1 MADRDETERT
11 APPTAEPAAAYLL
24 NLTGGRVEVLGEGR
38 SVVLAPLRR
47 LPLSEQQLHSFDAA
61 VLRDSDVVRLERPE
75 MAVARAPVALY
86 AILVVLGI
94 TILTVAAL
102 NGQPSIGLVG
112 LGGCALLGLLLWGG
126 WTLSTVIEGR
136 PPTARSSSR
145 WLGEKASQ
153 VTVFLIGFG
162 AALAA
167 AVVANGG
174 LEGARLTTDQ
184 QVLFRVGLQTLFL
197 GLAITFP
204 AFLYYAFDRQRAA
217 ALRTRF
223 LADTF
228 RLDDRLNTVGE
239 VEAVYGAR
247 MKDAFGDAGSRLP
260 SDDRVRSGRRRSPVL
275 VATLVLS
282 LALVVAFVDVG
293 TTRRDGPL
301 LALFTPTSAIL
312 PFAFLGAYLF
322 AVLTSLRSYLRGD
335 LLPKAY
341 SQIAARMLVVVT
353 LAAVLGALSQAITPT
368 GAQSSYSP
376 WLLSL
381 AFFAGLVP
389 NTALQF
395 LSEST
400 RRAFKAFGGAPVFE
414 PQPLT
419 MLQGIDL
426 YDRARLEQEGVTTLG
441 GLVYGDLIDLMI
453 QTRIPT
459 GRLVDWL
466 DQAVLQIYLADEH
479 SEGGPN
485 GTGQSA
491 RSDWAAALRA
501 HGFRTAS
508 DLVTSPSLA
517 PPLDALVPLLATE
530 PAMRRVRSWKR
541 NDPATD
547 HILDARA
554 RPRLDLSIPRSRRPD
569 TPAEHPIPPAPGE
582 HEAHPQSPLGLGGDA
597 ERP

>member
-1 MADRDETERT
+1 MDAETAT
-11 APPTAEPAAAYLL
+11 TGTPPAAYLL
-24 NLTGGRVEVLGEGR
+24 NLTGGRIDVLGQGR

-47 LPLSEQQLHSFDAA
+47 LPLSQAQLCTFDAN
-61 VLRDSDVVRLERPE
+61 VLRDSDLVRLERPE
-75 MAVARAPVALY
+75 VPPARAPLAVYGVLAGVAVTSL
-86 AILVVLGI
+86 AVGALLGAVEVGAVL
-94 TILTVAAL
+94 A
-102 NGQPSIGLVG
+102 
-112 LGGCALLGLLLWGG
+112 GGFAVLGLLLWAG
-126 WTLSTVIEGR
+126 WTVATMIDGRRPSVRAST
-136 PPTARSSSR
+136 R

-153 VTVFLIGFG
+153 LMVFVIGFG
-162 AALAA
+162 SALAA
-167 AVVANGG
+167 ALVANGG
-174 LEGARLTTDQ
+174 LDTAGLTTDQ
-184 QVLFRVGLQTLFL
+184 GALFRIGLQTLFL

-228 RLDDRLNTVGE
+228 RLDDRLTTMGE
-239 VEAVYGAR
+239 VEAKYGDR
-247 MKDAFGDAGSRLP
+247 MKDAFGTAGSRLP
-260 SDDRVRSGRRRSPVL
+260 SDDRVRAGRRRSPVV

-282 LALVVAFVDVG
+282 LALVVAFVDVNG
-293 TTRRDGPL
+293 TVRDGPL
-301 LALFTPTSAIL
+301 LVLFTPTAAIL

-353 LAAVLGALSQAITPT
+353 LAAVLGALSQALAPT
-368 GAQSSYSP
+368 AQAQPSYSA
-376 WLLSL
+376 WLLAL

-400 RRAFKAFGGAPVFE
+400 RRAFPLWGGARMSE

-419 MLQGIDL
+419 MLEGIDL

-466 DQAVLQIYLADEH
+466 DQAVLQIYTGTDADAPADEQAPAK
-479 SEGGPN
+479 S
-485 GTGQSA
+485 T
-491 RSDWAAALRA
+491 WTAAVRA
-501 HGFRTAS
+501 CGARTAS
-508 DLVTSPSLA
+508 DLLVAGPLP
-517 PPLDALVPLLATE
+517 PPLDDLAALVAAE
-530 PAMRRVRSWKR
+530 PAMRRVQSWKR
-541 NDPATD
+541 NASPEPRIID
-547 HILDARA
+547 A
-554 RPRLDLSIPRSRRPD
+554 RPRRSATTSRADLMLSGPAETGVASRPD
-569 TPAEHPIPPAPGE
+569 A
-582 HEAHPQSPLGLGGDA
+582 
-597 ERP
+597 

>member
-1 MADRDETERT
+1 V
-11 APPTAEPAAAYLL
+11 AAHLDVEGDSVQSATPVAYLL
-24 NLTGGRVEVLGEGR
+24 NLTASRIDVLGHGR

-47 LPLSEQQLHSFDAA
+47 LPLSDAQLCAFDAS
-61 VLRDSDVVRLERPE
+61 VLRDSDLVRLERHEVPP
-75 MAVARAPVALY
+75 ARAPLAVYGVLVAL
-86 AILVVLGI
+86 ALVSLA
-94 TILTVAAL
+94 VAAL
-102 NGQPSIGLVG
+102 YGEAQVG
-112 LGGCALLGLLLWGG
+112 VAVAGALAVLGLLMWAG
-126 WTLSTVIEGR
+126 WTLATLVNGR
-136 PPTARSSSR
+136 RPSVRESSR

-153 VTVFLIGFG
+153 LMVFVIGFG
-162 AALAA
+162 SALAA
-167 AVVANGG
+167 ALVANGG
-174 LEGARLTTDQ
+174 LQDGRLSTDQ
-184 QVLFRVGLQTLFL
+184 GDLFRIGLQTLFL

-228 RLDDRLNTVGE
+228 RLDDRLATVGE
-239 VEAVYGAR
+239 VEAKYGAR

-260 SDDRVRSGRRRSPVL
+260 SDERVRAGRRRSPVV

-282 LALVVAFVDVG
+282 LALVVAFVDVSAPV
-293 TTRRDGPL
+293 RDGPL
-301 LALFTPTSAIL
+301 LVLFTPTAAIL

-353 LAAVLGALSQAITPT
+353 LAAVLGALSQAISPSGT
-368 GAQSSYSP
+368 AQPSYSA
-376 WLLSL
+376 WLLGL

-400 RRAFKAFGGAPVFE
+400 RRAFPLWGGARMSD

-419 MLQGIDL
+419 LLEGIDL

-466 DQAVLQIYLADEH
+466 DQAVLQVYT
-479 SEGGPN
+479 
-485 GTGQSA
+485 GTDAELPEDPAQAPGKAAWAASVRACGA
-491 RSDWAAALRA
+491 RS
-501 HGFRTAS
+501 AS
-508 DLVTSPSLA
+508 DLVATRPTE
-517 PPLDALVPLLATE
+517 PPLDSLAALVAAE
-530 PAMRRVRSWKR
+530 PAMRRVQAWKR
-541 NDPATD
+541 NATPEPR
-547 HILDARA
+547 ILDARPRRLA
-554 RPRLDLSIPRSRRPD
+554 RTDVQVSGRLDTAGQA
-569 TPAEHPIPPAPGE
+569 TPAPA
-582 HEAHPQSPLGLGGDA
+582 SSS
-597 ERP
+597 